1 MKTAVVTG
9 VTGQDGS
16 YLAELLVSKGYRV
29 IGVIRRSS
37 SSHTQINRLEQC
49 GILSKITLVEGD
61 LTDLTSMLHIF
72 ETYRPDEI
80 YNLAAQ
86 SHVRTSFD
94 VPGNTIDTI
103 VNGTL
108 NVLEAAKSCCPSARI
123 YLAGSSEMFGN
134 EVDPDGFRRETTKM
148 VPVSPYG
155 CAKLCGFNLGQV
167 YRTAYGMF
175 VCNGILF
182 NHESPRRGINFV
194 TAKVVTGALDIKR
207 GAKTELYLGNLDATR
222 DWGHAK
228 DYVHAMWLML
238 QHSTPGDYVCAM
250 GQSHSVRDLCVRVF
264 SALGLDYTTYVKV
277 DPQHLRP
284 FELRDLKGDPTKLLT
299 ELGWAPTYTFDNMI
313 DEMIEH
319 WKCRLL

>member
-1 MKTAVVTG
+1 MRTAVVTG
-9 VTGQDGS
+9 ITGQDGS
-16 YLAELLVSKGYRV
+16 YLAELLVSKGYKV
-29 IGVIRRSS
+29 VGVIRRSS
-37 SSHTQINRLEQC
+37 SSHTQTNRLEEC
-49 GILSKITLVEGD
+49 GVLSKVTLVEGD
-61 LTDLTSMLHIF
+61 LTDLTSMLHIL

-175 VCNGILF
+175 VCSGILF
-182 NHESPRRGINFV
+182 NHESPRRGVKFV
-194 TAKVVTGALDIKR
+194 TAKVVTGAIDIKR
-207 GAKTELYLGNLDATR
+207 GVKTELQLGNLDATR

-228 DYVHAMWLML
+228 DYVYAMWLML
-238 QHSTPGDYVCAM
+238 QKESPDDYVCAT
-250 GQSHSVRDLCVRVF
+250 GKSYSVRDLCSYVF
-264 SALGLDYTTYVKV
+264 SKLDMKYQDYIVTDDKFI
-277 DPQHLRP
+277 RP
-284 FELRDLKGDPTKLLT
+284 FELSDLKGDASKANNL
-299 ELGWAPTYTFDNMI
+299 LGWRPEYSFETLL
-313 DEMIEH
+313 DEMIDAY
-319 WKCRLL
+319 K